1 MLKSAKH
8 VLLGRLTFGP
18 SIGHN
23 SLLVEPIEVI
33 PTPGETRLVEILI
46 HIRHACIRQE
56 LNRTEAY
63 PPGRLQLIL
72 CFLGFQFLDISWPS
86 FGRPPD
92 LQMT

>member
-1 MLKSAKH
+1 MLKSAKC

-23 SLLVEPIEVI
+23 SLLTNSIEVI
-33 PTPGETRLVEILI
+33 PTPDETRLIELLI
-46 HIRHACIRQE
+46 HIRHASIRQE

-63 PPGRLQLIL
+63 PPGRLRLIL
-72 CFLGFQFLDISWPS
+72 CFPDFQSLDISWPS
-86 FGRPPD
+86 FGRSPN